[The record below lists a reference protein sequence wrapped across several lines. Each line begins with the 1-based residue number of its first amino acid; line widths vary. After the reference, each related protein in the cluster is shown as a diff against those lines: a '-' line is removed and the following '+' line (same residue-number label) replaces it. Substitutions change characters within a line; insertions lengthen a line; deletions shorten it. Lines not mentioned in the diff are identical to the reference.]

1 MKFYCRKKLFLWFEM
16 TLNSP
21 GKLISAT
28 IILIFLCGIITFS
41 FSQSQEPSHNQE
53 PNFFTKKDSVKPSY
67 RNKFLVFPLVA
78 LSTETN
84 WVFGV
89 ANAYIFKTARH
100 DSTLRVSTMPS
111 GFLYTLNNQI
121 LIALGAN
128 IFLPKEKYIIRFEN
142 SFSRFPDKFWGLGN
156 STDSKP
162 SENYTFTQFYINP
175 QLYRKIFGD
184 LFLGAGVDYQRV
196 FNIEYAKGGYFDQDQ
211 VKGVSDR
218 SSYTVLGYS
227 FFINHDS
234 RNHAYVP
241 DKGEL
246 FRIKFSNFND
256 HVGSDYDFRTLE
268 IDLRKFFKITKKSVL
283 AIQSLSTFNFGDVP
297 YRNLAILGGNS
308 MMRGYYAGR
317 FRDLKF
323 AGIQAEYRF
332 PIKGRVGAVAFAGAG
347 EVANDFE
354 GFGFDKLKPSIGA
367 GLRVAILKQDKLN
380 LRLDVA
386 GGNGGSLNYYIVLAE
401 SF

>member
-1 MKFYCRKKLFLWFEM
+1 M

>member
-1 MKFYCRKKLFLWFEM
+1 MALTVGYKIFYRAL
-16 TLNSP
+16 
-21 GKLISAT
+21 GI
-28 IILIFLCGIITFS
+28 IFLCGIVTIS
-41 FSQSQEPSHNQE
+41 SSQSQEPVHNQE

-67 RNKFLVFPLVA
+67 KNKFLVFPLVA

-89 ANAYIFKTARH
+89 ANAYIFKTAKH
-100 DSTLRVSTMPS
+100 DSSLRVSTMPS

-128 IFLPKEKYIIRFEN
+128 IFLPREKYIIRFEN
-142 SFSRFPDKFWGLGN
+142 SFSKFPDKFWGLGN
-156 STDSKP
+156 ATDSRP

-175 QLYRKIFGD
+175 QLYRKVFGD
-184 LFLGAGVDYQRV
+184 FFLGVGVDYQRV
-196 FNIEYAKGGYFDQDQ
+196 FNIEYLKGGHFDQDQ

-218 SSYTVLGYS
+218 SSYTVFGYS
-227 FFINHDS
+227 FFLNHDS

-256 HVGSDYDFRTLE
+256 HVGSDYNFRTLE
-268 IDLRKFFKITKKSVL
+268 IDLRKFIRVTGKSVL
-283 AIQSLSTFNFGDVP
+283 AIQSLSTFNFGEVP

-323 AGIQAEYRF
+323 TGIQAEYRF

-354 GFGFDKLKPSIGA
+354 GFGFDKLKPSLGA
-367 GLRVAILKQDKLN
+367 GLRVAILRQDKLN